1 MYILLAFEKKWAISD
16 RQSRTGQ
23 DTDTGLIFQK
33 SNVMKLSYKQKL
45 FLYFFIIFS
54 LFTIG
59 IIVFAQTQ
67 ERKFRTEALEEKL
80 DAYTEITNVALLKGE
95 NLDSLVALF

>member
-45 FLYFFIIFS
+45 FLYFLSGARCDWNF
-54 LFTIG
+54 
-59 IIVFAQTQ
+59 VFA
-67 ERKFRTEALEEKL
+67 RTESQNAQANRNAEAKS
-80 DAYTEITNVALLKGE
+80 AMNQIR
-95 NLDSLVALF
+95 